1 MGPEVGVSVGNSVG
15 IFVGD
20 AVGAEV
26 GAEVGSEV
34 GSEVG
39 ALVGFEVGADV
50 WGVGSSS
57 LQIAGL
63 QVQISGNS
71 VLTDA
76 QAAALSKG
84 PLVIPYDSRV
94 ATSCSCS
101 QVIRDPHE

>member
-26 GAEVGSEV
+26 GAEV